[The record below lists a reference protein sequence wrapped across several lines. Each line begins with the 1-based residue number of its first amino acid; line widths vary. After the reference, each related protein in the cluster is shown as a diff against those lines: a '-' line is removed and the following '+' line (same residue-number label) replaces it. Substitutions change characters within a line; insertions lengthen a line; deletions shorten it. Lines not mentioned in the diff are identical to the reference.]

1 MTFPAEMLIDYV
13 RVYQRKGYENIGC
26 DPQDYPTMDYINRHP
41 VAYNSL
47 SCFLPGIIL
56 SLLIA
61 SLHADP
67 QLQYWTPGTAGA
79 NYTLPKNSM
88 VRLDFCSSCLSNMT
102 FERVAQRLLMNWINA
117 AALQP
122 HL

>member
-47 SCFLPGIIL
+47 SCFLPGISFIL
-56 SLLIA
+56 ANSVSSCRPAVTILDA
-61 SLHADP
+61 WDCWRELHAP
-67 QLQYWTPGTAGA
+67 QEFDGTSQF
-79 NYTLPKNSM
+79 L
-88 VRLDFCSSCLSNMT
+88 F
-102 FERVAQRLLMNWINA
+102 
-117 AALQP
+117 
-122 HL
+122 